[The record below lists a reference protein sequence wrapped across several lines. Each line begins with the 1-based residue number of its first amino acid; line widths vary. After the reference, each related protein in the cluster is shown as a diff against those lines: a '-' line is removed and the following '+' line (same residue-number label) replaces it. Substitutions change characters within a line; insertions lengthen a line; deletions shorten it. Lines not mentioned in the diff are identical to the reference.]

1 MLQLK
6 FSGRLFIIKLLL
18 TFAYCLQSFWVTDEE
33 FGMGYLELKPA
44 PSLASKSLSGNV
56 VAVQGSAINVSQ
68 SEPGTGK
75 AASAVVQHSD
85 SGNLVKDYISR
96 TKPADGR
103 LERTES
109 ISHVKSDNIK
119 LKGSLLTNGS
129 DIHSSM
135 PSTAVQAEMSRVVEN
150 QKLVDEDEIMAKVA
164 TKNSAESEVLS
175 ESHCCMCNK
184 FSMI

>member
-68 SEPGTGK
+68 SEPGTGN
-75 AASAVVQHSD
+75 S
-85 SGNLVKDYISR
+85 VKDHISR
-96 TKPADGR
+96 AKPGDGR

-109 ISHVKSDNIK
+109 ISHVKSDNVK
-119 LKGSLLTNGS
+119 LKGSSLTNGS
-129 DIHSSM
+129 DIHSSV

-150 QKLVDEDEIMAKVA
+150 QKQVDEDENMAKVA
-164 TKNSAESEVLS
+164 MKNSAESEVLS
-175 ESHCCMCNK
+175 EPHSSMCLTC
-184 FSMI
+184 F